1 MQKATKTTTTTGVTG
16 GRVTRVSGVTRGDGT
31 EGGEEEKE
39 KKGGEEA
46 GEEEKLLRREGY
58 LMTLPRRQTYS
69 SEGEWISK
77 TKSTH
82 HPAHQAQ
89 QGLNAQI
96 F

>member
-1 MQKATKTTTTTGVTG
+1 M
-16 GRVTRVSGVTRGDGT
+16 SGVTRGDGT

-46 GEEEKLLRREGY
+46 GKEEKLLRREGY

-69 SEGEWISK
+69 SEGEWILK
-77 TKSTH
+77 KKSSH
-82 HPAHQAQ
+82 HPVHQVQ

>member
-1 MQKATKTTTTTGVTG
+1 MAGQK
-16 GRVTRVSGVTRGDGT
+16 
-31 EGGEEEKE
+31 EEKKERE
-39 KKGGEEA
+39 KKRGGGEA
-46 GEEEKLLRREGY
+46 GEEGKLLRREGY

-82 HPAHQAQ
+82 HLAHQAQ
-89 QGLNAQI
+89 QGLSAKI

>member
-1 MQKATKTTTTTGVTG
+1 MGQKEEKKKS
-16 GRVTRVSGVTRGDGT
+16 RRK
-31 EGGEEEKE
+31 EEEKE
-39 KKGGEEA
+39 KKQEIEG
-46 GEEEKLLRREGY
+46 KLLRREGY
-58 LMTLPRRQTYS
+58 LMTLPRGQTYS

-89 QGLNAQI
+89 QGLNAKI

>member
-1 MQKATKTTTTTGVTG
+1 MII
-16 GRVTRVSGVTRGDGT
+16 TRVSGVTRGDGT

-39 KKGGEEA
+39 NKGGGGGGGGEA
-46 GEEEKLLRREGY
+46 GEEGKLLRTEGY

-69 SEGEWISK
+69 SGGGWISK

-89 QGLNAQI
+89 QGLNAKI